1 MGTFNAKCEPIL
13 TATAPPEVI
22 ASWPA
27 PNYVDPETRGPGLV
41 VASILLASLVIVPVA
56 PRLYSRFLLTKA
68 AGPDHALIVLA
79 LAFAIALSVLVIIG
93 NKVWLSGYHIW
104 DVPIDRYV
112 GHRLNVWVRIHS
124 SCSANK
130 TC

>member
-1 MGTFNAKCEPIL
+1 MGTFSVKCETIL
-13 TATAPPEVI
+13 TSTAPPEVI

-41 VASILLASLVIVPVA
+41 VASTLLASLGILMVA
-56 PRLYSRFLLTKA
+56 ARLYSRFLITKA
-68 AGPDHALIVLA
+68 AGFDDALIVLA

-104 DVPIDRYV
+104 DVPVDRYV
-112 GHRLNVWVRIHS
+112 GHRLNVWVRIHF